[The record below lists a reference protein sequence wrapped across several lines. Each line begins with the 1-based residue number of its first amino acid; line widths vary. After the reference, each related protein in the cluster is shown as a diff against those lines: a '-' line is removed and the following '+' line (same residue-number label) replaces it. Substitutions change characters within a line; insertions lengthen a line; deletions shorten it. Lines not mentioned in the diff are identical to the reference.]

1 MATQISSKSSPPS
14 IYQPNTGLM
23 SVEQLQKRK
32 EEYESLREQ
41 RHRFQSALD
50 NFDAIN
56 KEELYRLEHDIRRL
70 SMSGHQSEPT
80 TPPEYRDSASAN
92 GNRVNRLSLA
102 SLTST
107 PGIGSIA
114 SPRTTRSGSQ
124 SVNTPFSHTTA
135 TTLPSF
141 SVPQSRRGSDEEDD
155 AFSSLEFTSATRR
168 ANG

>member
-1 MATQISSKSSPPS
+1 MFLTSDH
-14 IYQPNTGLM
+14 
-23 SVEQLQKRK
+23 QLQKRK
-32 EEYESLREQ
+32 EEYEALREQ

-56 KEELYRLEHDIRRL
+56 KEELHRLENDIRRL

-80 TPPEYRDSASAN
+80 TPPEYRESGLTN
-92 GNRVNRLSLA
+92 GNRINRLSLA

-135 TTLPSF
+135 NTLPSF
-141 SVPQSRRGSDEEDD
+141 SVPQSRRGSDEEEDSFPNLD
-155 AFSSLEFTSATRR
+155 FTGIARR
-168 ANG
+168 PNG